1 MDKTLIKHINLMQS
15 EIDGLNKQIEDLKS
29 KVELKQNSI
38 EEAKKLLLA
47 QMQNEKLD
55 EFKDEENNLVA
66 TVFNKTNIGYSSD
79 SEVITKLKG
88 TEFAKFIKIKTTES
102 LDKNPLKKE
111 IKTNKTLEKLL
122 KPLIVESNTTWVVVT
137 TGENHTK
144 MLEHIEENS
153 KKGK

>member
-29 KVELKQNSI
+29 LVELKQNSM
-38 EEAKKLLLA
+38 EEAKKVLLA

-79 SEVITKLKG
+79 IEVITKLKG

-111 IKTNKTLEKLL
+111 IKTNKTLEELL

>member
-29 KVELKQNSI
+29 LVELKQNSM
-38 EEAKKLLLA
+38 EEAKKVLLA

-79 SEVITKLKG
+79 NEVITKLKG

-111 IKTNKTLEKLL
+111 IKTNKTLEELL